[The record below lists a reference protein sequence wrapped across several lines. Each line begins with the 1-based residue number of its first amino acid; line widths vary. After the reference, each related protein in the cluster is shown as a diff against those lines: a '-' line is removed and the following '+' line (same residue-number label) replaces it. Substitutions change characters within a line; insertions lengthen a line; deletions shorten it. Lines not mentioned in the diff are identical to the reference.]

1 MDSSKFIYLGLFG
14 VALYVAY
21 EWFTSQCESPTSGFY
36 GGSMCN
42 MLIGTPVAS
51 AVAPVTTTTPATT
64 ATPVAATTTAVP
76 SAAAGVVTSQT
87 LAALQQAI
95 QTAANSNSFIQAQSG
110 QADAYQWDTLWN
122 SAGGPALN
130 VNAIFFPSGLNQGT
144 ANAPGMSSQG
154 LPLMTLSAFL
164 NAVQSSGVSF
174 GVAGLGFLAVSRVPT
189 WAIHGGW

>member
-1 MDSSKFIYLGLFG
+1 
-14 VALYVAY
+14 
-21 EWFTSQCESPTSGFY
+21 
-36 GGSMCN
+36 MCN

-95 QTAANSNSFIQAQSG
+95 QTAANSNPSSKRNR

-174 GVAGLGFLAVSRVPT
+174 GVAGLDAFWRFHACLPGPFME
-189 WAIHGGW
+189 GGEHALRPARA